1 MGKIQ
6 SRRAPSL
13 RRRTQPGDERRAHF
27 LKRPQSLRTGL
38 PHFAT
43 VGKMRPCR
51 AQLCYLPNMPAHTLK
66 LGSEALARHRHLCAF
81 FSSQEEQSEF
91 LLPFV
96 REGLEQGERGFHIV
110 DPARVHEHRA
120 QLVTSGIPV
129 DVLEREG
136 RLEVRAW
143 EQAYLRNDRFDQSA
157 MLSLIEEVLQ
167 GGAAQGAP
175 LTRLVANMEWALL
188 DKPGVD
194 DLVEYETRLNYV
206 LPKYSDPVICT
217 YDISKFSTGVLMDIL
232 RTHPVAI
239 VGGLVHENPFFVP
252 PGELLLEIERKRGS
266 GRPS

>member
-1 MGKIQ
+1 M
-6 SRRAPSL
+6 SARAAALEAPELLRLMRLLRGIS
-13 RRRTQPGDERRAHF
+13 RRRTWNTEGRRTD
-27 LKRPQSLRTGL
+27 SS
-38 PHFAT
+38 AT
-43 VGKMRPCR
+43 VPAMSPRPF
-51 AQLCYLPNMPAHTLK
+51 HID
-66 LGSEALARHRHLCAF
+66 SEALGRHRHLCAF
-81 FSSQEEQSEF
+81 FNSQQEQYDF

-110 DPARVHEHRA
+110 DPARLHEHRTRLA
-120 QLVTSGIPV
+120 TSGIPV
-129 DVLEREG
+129 EVLEREG

-167 GGAAQGAP
+167 DGAARGTP

-188 DKPGVD
+188 DKPGVET
-194 DLVEYETRLNYV
+194 LVEYETRLNHV
-206 LPKYSDPVICT
+206 LPKYKDPVICT
-217 YDISKFSTGVLMDIL
+217 YDISKFSAGVLMDIL

-252 PGELLLEIERKRGS
+252 PDELLLEIVRKRDS